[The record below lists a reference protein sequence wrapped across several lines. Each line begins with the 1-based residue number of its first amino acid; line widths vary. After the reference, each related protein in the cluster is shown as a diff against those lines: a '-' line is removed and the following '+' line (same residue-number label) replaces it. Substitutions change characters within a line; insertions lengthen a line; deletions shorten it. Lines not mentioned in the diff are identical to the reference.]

1 VPPPECFPPGANTR
15 DWVDQRPAAVAHVH
29 LTADVLDRIDEIV
42 TPGTLINPADSSYD
56 NPALEP
62 SARRR
67 T

>member
-1 VPPPECFPPGANTR
+1 
-15 DWVDQRPAAVAHVH
+15 VDQRPAAVAHVH
-29 LTADVLDRIDEIV
+29 LTADVLDGIDEIV
-42 TPGTLINPADSSYD
+42 TPGTRINPANSSYD